1 MSFSISGAFNMLAV
15 DPPEEEAVVCAGR
28 DEGKV
33 TTMAHSSNGAMWQ
46 RFLKE
51 ARVAARSIASNKDP
65 PYQVAWALNLRDEC
79 TTESSLI
86 TSCHPATRT
95 IQKTQAHLAAL
106 CARVCIQPGSET
118 IRSKLPPPQLVVLAL
133 DVFHSRPELASSA
146 VLADDSLD
154 WSIRAPTQV
163 K

>member
-65 PYQVAWALNLRDEC
+65 PYQVAWALNPTELNVPPSGVDYPTPPFGVMQKENTGMTRSDKVPSSGTLRV
-79 TTESSLI
+79 SL
-86 TSCHPATRT
+86 HPSLR
-95 IQKTQAHLAAL
+95 
-106 CARVCIQPGSET
+106 R
-118 IRSKLPPPQLVVLAL
+118 
-133 DVFHSRPELASSA
+133 ELY
-146 VLADDSLD
+146 
-154 WSIRAPTQV
+154 WPMIP
-163 K
+163 